1 MSVFEDIKDATQG
14 KPKSK
19 DWYRGQLFGALDP
32 GEVKVGDCIYY
43 LSLIH
48 I

>member
-32 GEVKVGDCIYY
+32 GEVKVCLLYTSPSPRD
-43 LSLIH
+43 
-48 I
+48 